1 MLLFIDYDGCM
12 NRILVALILTSCL
25 FSTQSWASM
34 PCIARNIYID
44 GDVRQRVLRR
54 LPFVFYGRVL
64 GFTVKGDNKVAIV
77 KVMKQIKGELPE
89 YILVRN
95 FKVSC
100 GMGALHVGGIYDF
113 AVDFYD
119 GSLGRADI
127 RFRASDFHSW
137 SFKHNLLSFLNT
149 LMANLH
155 WSDIEFILEKYF
167 IISSAY
173 YKRRAAIPDDEYKAK
188 MENVVQTCNAYEYK
202 RKNWSYKGHAFSA
215 RCGHCMNLA
224 YLTAKQYNFEDQE
237 RDIVNISIPYN
248 FKTKNLM
255 SPLVEFKDTEG
266 VFKLSGCKM
275 PDMDEFYINPLPVNK
290 EE

>member
-1 MLLFIDYDGCM
+1 M
-12 NRILVALILTSCL
+12 NRILVALILTACFS
-25 FSTQSWASM
+25 STQSWAS
-34 PCIARNIYID
+34 PHCIARNIHPDD
-44 GDVRQRVLRR
+44 GVRQRNLREI
-54 LPFVFYGRVL
+54 PFIFYGRVL
-64 GFTVKGDNKVAIV
+64 GFTVKGDKKVAIV

-127 RFRASDFHSW
+127 WFKPSDFHSW
-137 SFKHNLLSFLNT
+137 RLKYNFLSFLNT
-149 LMANLH
+149 LVANLR
-155 WSDIEFILEKYF
+155 WSDIEFIPEKDF

-188 MENVVQTCNAYEYK
+188 MENIVQTCNAYEYK
-202 RKNWSYKGHAFSA
+202 RKNWGNKVNMFGPGA

-224 YLTAKQYNFEDQE
+224 YLKAKQYNFKDQK
-237 RDIVNISIPYN
+237 RDIVNISIPYS
-248 FKTKNLM
+248 FKMKSLE